1 MVEQME
7 VRKDMA
13 NRQQRRAS
21 KSKKGGKKYM
31 VSKSL
36 SSPKRNMGL
45 LQSRTSKKIPME
57 LMISKKND

>member
-1 MVEQME
+1 ME
-7 VRKDMA
+7 VRKGMA
-13 NRQQRRAS
+13 NRQQRRAN

-57 LMISKKND
+57 LMVSKKND

>member
-1 MVEQME
+1 ME

>member
-1 MVEQME
+1 ME
-7 VRKDMA
+7 VRKGMA

-21 KSKKGGKKYM
+21 KSKKGGKRYM

-36 SSPKRNMGL
+36 QSPKRNMGL

-57 LMISKKND
+57 LMVRKNND

>member
-1 MVEQME
+1 
-7 VRKDMA
+7 MA

-31 VSKSL
+31 ISKSL

-57 LMISKKND
+57 LMINKKQED